1 MHRLYLSRLHP
12 KIVSWYNRT
21 AINDRCRC
29 VEIRSHSKICKT
41 SIQEFNVCNW
51 IYGQFANFEEHAS
64 QAKPSWKPGEF
75 TRWYE
80 LYLYKLNNS
89 GSRVTRCVRIVRQ
102 RVSKAKLIEAY
113 SRCEENSLAPLNWKT
128 LFGWDRIEITIEKV
142 DDSRWWLLSPW
153 NPSVHP
159 RAQPPSSTPITRKK
173 IELARAIF
181 ETTSSPGTRQSGSL
195 NWNQPRNQRHVNLV
209 KEGLASYILDLT

>member
-1 MHRLYLSRLHP
+1 MLSFPFFLGHFFTSLIVFFVFQVATIYRRRCFYECYRYFWSELTKATEFFYKFWFVHRGYTIFLFPRSLVSIFTEFMHRLYLSRLHP

-80 LYLYKLNNS
+80 LYLYKLNN
-89 GSRVTRCVRIVRQ
+89 
-102 RVSKAKLIEAY
+102 
-113 SRCEENSLAPLNWKT
+113 
-128 LFGWDRIEITIEKV
+128 V
-142 DDSRWWLLSPW
+142 D
-153 NPSVHP
+153 
-159 RAQPPSSTPITRKK
+159 
-173 IELARAIF
+173 
-181 ETTSSPGTRQSGSL
+181 
-195 NWNQPRNQRHVNLV
+195 LV
-209 KEGLASYILDLT
+209 